1 MGESKCADGSLTC
14 RAAPEFPAFRYAP
27 LRKFRCI
34 YQCLSIFRGF
44 FDCTYLDNSIL
55 KTTRSN
61 INDALIASSA
71 ISHEYILVTDD
82 NELRR
87 KMKKNNYEVMTYSE
101 LLNDIKNIVHKV

>member
-1 MGESKCADGSLTC
+1 MERILTSLIDILKITTVYTT
-14 RAAPEFPAFRYAP
+14 PA
-27 LRKFRCI
+27 I
-34 YQCLSIFRGF
+34 YGKIKYGLAKYGGDKDAF
-44 FDCTYLDNSIL
+44 NKIL

-71 ISHEYILVTDD
+71 ISHEYILATDD

-87 KMKKNNYEVMTYSE
+87 KMKNNNYEVMTYSE